1 MANFGDYTK
10 TVYANTIAPA
20 INQTNLNNNENKL
33 ALIDEELRRSQTFR
47 LSDYLNVMYQ
57 CNTKEIEAFQD
68 STDWT
73 MDTGGTISND
83 TTNYLMHNQSVKL
96 LEPDNTAGYLCMY
109 KACSLDLTVFPNENV
124 SSADDHV
131 LLIVYIDDVAALT
144 NLYFKLGSDNTNC
157 YYKITAAASLV
168 TGWNF
173 ISIAKSA
180 FTSGGTP
187 PGWDNITYIRCEW
200 YSNASKQNKYVS
212 FQYAQLI
219 REDSVYAGYY
229 NPFQLYNGTTW
240 ENLFSIIYDYY
251 CLYYDQ
257 KYNKLCI
264 QALNPVGYANMLH
277 IPFCDRANFIFKCK
291 MICNYIGE
299 SQNLVWYV
307 DSDNYIQIGL
317 YGNDLSM
324 YYNEAGVGSSSF
336 VNLDSNFRLGEELEL
351 TFEKNGTTVRAIAK
365 LHGLTKT
372 IEYTTSI
379 TDEGCLYFGSMDDE
393 SYSLVEDFVLTHT
406 QGFKFQENKIKII
419 RKTGS
424 ETVNNS
430 SVLQNDDHLIAYL
443 EENGLYEIELKLA
456 VNGAN
461 NADFKAA
468 WAITGGITQVTTRA
482 CFGAATSSTDNT
494 DTNMR
499 ATGHNLTTS
508 VAYGTDV
515 TTANAILEKFLVSTS
530 SSGTITFQWAQ
541 NTAQASNTIVSENSY
556 MKITKIN

>member
-180 FTSGGTP
+180 FTSRGTP

-324 YYNEAGVGSSSF
+324 YYNEAGVDGSTF
-336 VNLDSNFRLGEELEL
+336 VNLDSNFALGEELEL

-379 TDEGCLYFGSMDDE
+379 ADEGCLYLGSMDDE
-393 SYSLVEDFVLTHT
+393 SYSLVEDFILTHS
-406 QGFKFQENKIKII
+406 QGFNFKSNQVRAIVKAA
-419 RKTGS
+419 S

-430 SVLQNDDHLIAYL
+430 SVFQDDNDFVARFG
-443 EENGLYEIELKLA
+443 ETGLYEIEIKLH
-456 VNGAN
+456 VSGAA
-461 NADFKAA
+461 NADFKAC
-468 WAITGGITQVTTRA
+468 WAATGGVEQLTTRS
-482 CFGAATSSTDNT
+482 CFGPSIGTADNA
-494 DTNMR
+494 NCSVR
-499 ATGHNLTTS
+499 ASNHNLTTTVS
-508 VAYGTDV
+508 YGCDGS
-515 TTANAILEKFLVSTS
+515 TASYINEKFLIKILSA
-530 SSGTITFQWAQ
+530 GTLRFQWAQ
-541 NTAQASNTIVSENSY
+541 NKAQASDTIVNVNSY
-556 MKITKIN
+556 MKITKLS